1 MKEQTTTPNQVDQ
14 KALLNDPILNKTLGV
29 AMKGENWTTLIA
41 LLHHCLT
48 DEETVKALFD
58 DQEQYGEV
66 AFVLASLQ
74 RQVFLIQGKIEKPE
88 EEGFAKK
95 ILSFGRNKL
104 VAPNGDP
111 LL

>member
-1 MKEQTTTPNQVDQ
+1 MKDQTTTPNQVDQ
-14 KALLNDPILNKTLGV
+14 KSLLNDPILNKTLGV

-41 LLHHCLT
+41 FLHHCLT
-48 DEETVKALFD
+48 DEETVKSLFE

-74 RQVFLIQGKIEKPE
+74 RQVFLIQGKIERPE
-88 EEGFAKK
+88 EDGGFAKK
-95 ILSFGRNKL
+95 ILSFKNKL
-104 VAPNGDP
+104 VGSDGKP

>member
-1 MKEQTTTPNQVDQ
+1 MKDQTTIPNQVNQ
-14 KALLNDPILNKTLGV
+14 KELLNDPILNKTLGV

-41 LLHHCLT
+41 FLHHCLT
-48 DEETVKALFD
+48 DEETVKALFE
-58 DQEQYGEV
+58 DQEQYGEI

-88 EEGFAKK
+88 ETGGFAKK
-95 ILSFGRNKL
+95 ILSFKNKL